1 MHRSKDSRV
10 AGGSGVSGAISRKTK
25 AEQSE
30 QSRFSS
36 AFAHHRAA
44 RRGRG
49 GERSPSGKR
58 APPPATGGSGRG
70 KNG

>member
-36 AFAHHRAA
+36 ACAHHRAA

-49 GERSPSGKR
+49 GQQ
-58 APPPATGGSGRG
+58 
-70 KNG
+70 